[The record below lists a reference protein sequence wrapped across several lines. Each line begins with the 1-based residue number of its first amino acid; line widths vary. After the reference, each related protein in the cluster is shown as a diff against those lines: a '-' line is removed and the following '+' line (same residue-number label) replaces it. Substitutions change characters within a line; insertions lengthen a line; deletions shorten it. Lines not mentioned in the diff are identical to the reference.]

1 MNRQAQAAVLFL
13 VGAAVLHA
21 SVTDLYLRYV
31 KAGLRPLL
39 LAAGVVLVVTALA
52 TVWYE
57 IREHRAATGRTGT
70 GHDAGR
76 AGTGPDA
83 ERAAGHGTADAAAEG
98 GAGYNHADRDG
109 TAGGGGHGNAGADG
123 DGDGPLAGDGQGHGD
138 EPLDTGGHSHSHSH
152 SHREPRISW
161 LLVLPLL
168 ALILVAP
175 PALGSYSAM
184 RTGTALQAPF
194 GYAKLPAG
202 DPVTLGLVDYASRAA
217 YDHGRSL
224 GGRQV
229 KITGFVALDRKGA
242 PYLVRMALNCCAA
255 DAQPVKIG
263 LSGRTPPVLR
273 PDTWLEV
280 TGRYTAKRTTDPVNG
295 GIIPYLEVGSARP
308 VPTPRDPYDE
318 SWNN

>member
-21 SVTDLYLRYV
+21 GATDLYLRYV

-39 LAAGVVLVVTALA
+39 LAAGVVLIVTALA
-52 TVWYE
+52 TVGYE
-57 IREHRAATGRTGT
+57 VRERRTASGT
-70 GHDAGR
+70 SGS
-76 AGTGPDA
+76 
-83 ERAAGHGTADAAAEG
+83 
-98 GAGYNHADRDG
+98 
-109 TAGGGGHGNAGADG
+109 AGGDGHAH
-123 DGDGPLAGDGQGHGD
+123 P
-138 EPLDTGGHSHSHSH
+138 
-152 SHREPRISW
+152 HREPRISW

-194 GYAKLPAG
+194 GYPALPAG
-202 DPVTLGLVDYASRAA
+202 DPVPLGLVDYAGRAA
-217 YDHGRSL
+217 YGHGHTL
-224 GGRQV
+224 GDRRIR
-229 KITGFVALDRKGA
+229 ITGFVALDHAGT

-263 LSGRTPPVLR
+263 LSGRIPPVLQ
-273 PDTWLEV
+273 PDAWLEV
-280 TGRYTAKRTTDPVNG
+280 TGTYSGRRTKDPVNG
-295 GIIPYLEVGSARP
+295 GIIPFLDVSTARP
-308 VPTPRDPYDE
+308 VPAPRDPYDE